1 MQLKN
6 GVRAAAKTGTA
17 QLFDD
22 PKKQRSHAWIMGFA
36 PAEAPRVA
44 VAVMLKGVNEEISAG
59 TGGKLAG
66 PVAKRLLDA
75 ALPLV
80 P

>member
-1 MQLKN
+1 
-6 GVRAAAKTGTA
+6 
-17 QLFDD
+17 
-22 PKKQRSHAWIMGFA
+22 
-36 PAEAPRVA
+36 
-44 VAVMLKGVNEEISAG
+44 MLKGVNEEISAG